1 MALKRILRLSTETL
15 TDQYY
20 GRIKEDI
27 KIRLHAKKINGDSG
41 IEIPDASL
49 AKKAG
54 IHVEKTTDSGYEI
67 ECIVEDASIVNI

>member
-49 AKKAG
+49 AKKEG
-54 IHVEKTTDSGYEI
+54 IHVEKTTEWWI
-67 ECIVEDASIVNI
+67 RNRMHC